1 MQKTINGATLR
12 KMLITSYS
20 LFEENK
26 NNVDALNVF
35 PVPDGDTGTN
45 MTLTLKS
52 AVTEM
57 NACDGNSIESLCVA
71 FNRGALKGAR
81 GNSGVILSQILKIG
95 NSFFNVFC
103 DFSLFYK
110 IRLFILCKNSYFL
123 LFVIFCTLHYV
134 KASVHSL

>member
-12 KMLITSYS
+12 KMLVSSYS
-20 LFEENK
+20 LLEENK

-52 AVTEM
+52 AVAEM
-57 NACDGNSIESLCVA
+57 NACESNSIEALSVA

-81 GNSGVILSQILKIG
+81 GNSGVILSQIIRGLATGVDKDIITDNQILSAVGVKRWKHIRSIG
-95 NSFFNVFC
+95 
-103 DFSLFYK
+103 K
-110 IRLFILCKNSYFL
+110 
-123 LFVIFCTLHYV
+123 LFVR
-134 KASVHSL
+134 